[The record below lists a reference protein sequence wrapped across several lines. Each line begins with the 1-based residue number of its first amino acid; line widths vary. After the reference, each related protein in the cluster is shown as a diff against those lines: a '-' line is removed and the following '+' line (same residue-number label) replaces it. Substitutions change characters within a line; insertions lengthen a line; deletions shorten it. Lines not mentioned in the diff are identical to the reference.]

1 MTPLQ
6 QTIAQ
11 WAKDAGVPDV
21 VMEASSHSYHC
32 RCEKCLQWWVACGPE
47 DTGDGWGFG
56 PFTEDEFIAAGG
68 VVPTHPPTITE

>member
-6 QTIAQ
+6 QMIAQ
-11 WAKDAGVPDV
+11 IAKDAVVLAV

-47 DTGDGWGFG
+47 DTNKGWSFG
-56 PFTEDEFIAAGG
+56 PFTEAEFVAAGG
-68 VVPTHPPTITE
+68 TVPPWMPAEDE